1 MIKKLLLISLLV
13 IFVSQAIVAQELNA
27 TVKINSSKVEG
38 NRQLLQSLEEQLYTF
53 INERNWTD
61 LKFEHN
67 ERIDCSFTIVINQVV
82 NPTSFKAE
90 LHVQSRRPVYNTSYN
105 TQMISHIDDNFSF
118 DYIEHQQLS
127 FDLNR
132 YESNLTSVIA
142 YYVYLILGTDFDS
155 MSPMGGSP
163 YYQSM
168 YTVATNAQSFNQNE
182 WGSFAGVRSRSSIA
196 AALNNHTYDE
206 YRNMWYQYHRK
217 GLDEM
222 TLNIDAGRKNIVTSL
237 SVLNLIKTN
246 QPNSIVLSLFSDAKL
261 DEIIDV
267 YSNGDA
273 NEKQSALL
281 LLERLY
287 PSKGRQLERLRQ

>member
-53 INERNWTD
+53 INEQNWTD

-82 NPTSFKAE
+82 SPTSFKAE

-105 TQMISHIDDNFSF
+105 TQMINHIDNNFSF
-118 DYIEHQQLS
+118 DYVEHQQLS

-132 YESNLTSVIA
+132 YENNLTSVIA

-155 MSPMGGSP
+155 MSAMGGSP

-168 YTVATNAQSFNQNE
+168 YSVATNAQSFNQNE
-182 WGSFAGVRSRSSIA
+182 WGSFAGVSGRSSIA

-237 SVLNLIKTN
+237 SVLNSIKTN

>member
-155 MSPMGGSP
+155 MSAMGGSP

-168 YTVATNAQSFNQNE
+168 YSVATNAQSFNQNE
-182 WGSFAGVRSRSSIA
+182 WGSFAGVSGRSSIA

-222 TLNIDAGRKNIVTSL
+222 TLNMDAGRKNIVTSL

>member
-53 INERNWTD
+53 INEQNWTD

-82 NPTSFKAE
+82 SPTSFKAE

-105 TQMISHIDDNFSF
+105 TQMINHIDNNFSF
-118 DYIEHQQLS
+118 DYVEHQQLS

-132 YESNLTSVIA
+132 YENNLTSVIA

-155 MSPMGGSP
+155 MSAMGGSP

-168 YTVATNAQSFNQNE
+168 YSVATNAQSFNQNE
-182 WGSFAGVRSRSSIA
+182 WGSFAGVSGRSSIA

-281 LLERLY
+281 SLELLY